1 VEYETGS
8 AEIESDDEVANEMDL
23 KVGQVVT
30 IKGRKNKDG
39 VTGTAD
45 SIAYND
51 RVEGPI
57 SSITGNTL
65 VVLGQTIIVDEG
77 TEFDDS
83 VNTQS
88 LAGLSIGDAIE
99 VSGFLNSSGEVIAT
113 YIESNA
119 PGGVFELVGIVTNLD
134 SDASTFDIGS
144 QAIDFSGAALEDF
157 GAALLADGDQVEVK
171 GRVLGAEGEL
181 IASKVEFEGDE
192 LSENDEVEVEGI
204 ISSIDAAG
212 DFEILGVI
220 VSTTSATQFFGGT
233 ADDLA
238 LNVKVEVEGT
248 IDAQDILVAGKV
260 KFKHQED
267 TRFEAVV
274 DAVDVDASQ
283 VTVLGI
289 TIVLNNS
296 TRRKDHSEMDVKF
309 FGVDDISAGDFL
321 EIRGKLEVDGIVT
334 ATRLRRDD
342 LDDRSSVRGLVQSND
357 AAATL
362 VIAGVTIRT
371 NEETDYR
378 DALEMSMTQADFFA
392 AALEGVEVKVKG
404 QETDISEITAAQLE
418 LEDDD

>member
-23 KVGQVVT
+23 KVGQVVK
-30 IKGRKNKDG
+30 IKGRKNDDG

-157 GAALLADGDQVEVK
+157 GAALLANGDQVEVK
-171 GRVLGAEGEL
+171 GSVLGAEGEL

-204 ISSIDAAG
+204 ISSIDESG
-212 DFEILGVI
+212 DFEIMGVI

-233 ADDLA
+233 VDDLA

-404 QETDISEITAAQLE
+404 QETDISEITAAKLE